1 MAATELPQR
10 VVVSD
15 AGPIIHL
22 DELDCL
28 DVLSDFAEVL
38 IPPIVWEE
46 IEHHRPTALMTTSVV
61 LREMSVS
68 AEAPETLESL
78 TRLFTLHR
86 GELQALQLAME
97 QHADLILTDDT
108 AARLA
113 ANSMGIPMHGT
124 LGLLV
129 RAFRRSQKS
138 RAEVVR
144 LLQLIPTQSTL
155 HIKRTLL
162 DELIH
167 LTQSEPDHPG
177 LNEGDSTR

>member
-1 MAATELPQR
+1 MAEIELAQR

-22 DELDCL
+22 SELDCL
-28 DVLSDFAEVL
+28 DVLSDFNEVL

-46 IEHHRPTALMTTSVV
+46 ILRHQPKAFATTGVAFRQSSIGV
-61 LREMSVS
+61 
-68 AEAPETLESL
+68 EAPEAMESL

-86 GELQALQLAME
+86 GELQALQLALE

-113 ANSMGIPMHGT
+113 ANSLGIPIHGT
-124 LGLLV
+124 LGLLL
-129 RAFRRSQKS
+129 RSFRRNQKS
-138 RAEVVR
+138 RIEVVR
-144 LLQLIPTQSTL
+144 LLQLIPTRSSL
-155 HIKRTLL
+155 HIKRSLL

-167 LTQSEPDHPG
+167 MTESEPEHYRP
-177 LNEGDSTR
+177 NKGDSIQ